1 MRLGALCVFWR
12 ECVTSLSR
20 RRSACSL
27 STSRRDAAR
36 RTVVLSRSSAR
47 RPLAAAQRKKDS
59 RRSTLPSLSTRAR
72 RRVPT
77 RVRARATWSAREAV
91 PPLVSSSGAP
101 LAEAISLVALRSR
114 GATSARALLH
124 STAAMCR
131 DRLIALSQCVC
142 GESTAGGNVQGAVC
156 GRSKTAPR
164 ALRTASVARRL
175 HEASG
180 CKTLGRLKSAVA
192 FAALPRPYSRG
203 ALFAATPSAQ
213 LQAQR
218 PSRPLERVSV
228 QEQRPAPSS
237 APPRYPTPAR
247 RPRNKSQ

>member
-1 MRLGALCVFWR
+1 MRLGELRGSFV
-12 ECVTSLSR
+12 CVTSLASSSLEFSP
-20 RRSACSL
+20 RRSAG
-27 STSRRDAAR
+27 
-36 RTVVLSRSSAR
+36 RTAVLSRSAQQ
-47 RPLAAAQRKKDS
+47 PLAAAQRKKS
-59 RRSTLPSLSTRAR
+59 SLRSTLPSLSTRAR
-72 RRVPT
+72 RRFRT

-175 HEASG
+175 HEASVRP
-180 CKTLGRLKSAVA
+180 LGRLKS
-192 FAALPRPYSRG
+192 L
-203 ALFAATPSAQ
+203 
-213 LQAQR
+213 
-218 PSRPLERVSV
+218 
-228 QEQRPAPSS
+228 
-237 APPRYPTPAR
+237 
-247 RPRNKSQ
+247 

>member
-1 MRLGALCVFWR
+1 MRLGELCVFWR
-12 ECVTSLSR
+12 ECAASLSR

-36 RTVVLSRSSAR
+36 QTVVLSRSAR
-47 RPLAAAQRKKDS
+47 RPLAAAQRKNDS
-59 RRSTLPSLSTRAR
+59 LRSTLPSLSTRAR
-72 RRVPT
+72 RPFLT

-142 GESTAGGNVQGAVC
+142 DESTAGGNVQGAVC

-175 HEASG
+175 HEASVRP
-180 CKTLGRLKSAVA
+180 LGRLKSLSSLLQR
-192 FAALPRPYSRG
+192 FLGRTRAARFLR
-203 ALFAATPSAQ
+203 L
-213 LQAQR
+213 
-218 PSRPLERVSV
+218 
-228 QEQRPAPSS
+228 RPASSCKRS
-237 APPRYPTPAR
+237 APPGP
-247 RPRNKSQ
+247 

>member
-1 MRLGALCVFWR
+1 MSSFCAWANC
-12 ECVTSLSR
+12 
-20 RRSACSL
+20 
-27 STSRRDAAR
+27 DAGLY
-36 RTVVLSRSSAR
+36 V
-47 RPLAAAQRKKDS
+47 RPLAATRGRSMLSRVVPLARRRGDLSPQRS
-59 RRSTLPSLSTRAR
+59 ARLLSPRSTLPSLSTRAR
-72 RRVPT
+72 RPFRT

-175 HEASG
+175 HEASVRP
-180 CKTLGRLKSAVA
+180 LGRLKSLASLLQRFLVRTR
-192 FAALPRPYSRG
+192 AARFLR
-203 ALFAATPSAQ
+203 L
-213 LQAQR
+213 
-218 PSRPLERVSV
+218 
-228 QEQRPAPSS
+228 RPAPSCKRS
-237 APPRYPTPAR
+237 APPGP
-247 RPRNKSQ
+247 